1 MTEARSSTEA
11 LVVGSAQGVWEDLRA
26 ASALLSH
33 PTIVAVNLMVLFL
46 PRVDHAVS
54 HHGEALVHLVA
65 HRRLDV
71 SLSAAAR
78 ATPPMTHSSQPAAG
92 IDRIW
97 RELRAGDSGLLAT
110 RVALALGFE
119 RVVLVGVQINA
130 LLNLYSDPYGPQ
142 FDFGTHYRH
151 VWEGCVHEFAGRVT
165 SMSGYTRHLLG
176 APAGAH
182 AAAPA

>member
-1 MTEARSSTEA
+1 MPAARSQEDA

-26 ASALLSH
+26 ASALLAR
-33 PTIVAVNLMVLFL
+33 PTIFAVNLMVLFL
-46 PRVDHAVS
+46 PSVDHAVS

-65 HRRLDV
+65 HRRCNV
-71 SLSAAAR
+71 ELSAVVR
-78 ATPPMTHSSQPAAG
+78 ATPPVTHSSQPAAG

-119 RVVLVGVQINA
+119 RVVLAGVQINA
-130 LLNLYSDPYGPQ
+130 MLNLYSDPYGPQ

-151 VWEGCVHEFAGRVT
+151 VWEGYVHEFAGRVT
-165 SMSGYTRHLLG
+165 SMSGYTRGLLG
-176 APAGAH
+176 APA
-182 AAAPA
+182 